1 MGGKVR
7 TVGAVQSGSGVG
19 EAQPRQSPAGH
30 SRVSAAREQQQRFA
44 LIVPTPDAV

>member
-30 SRVSAAREQQQRFA
+30 SRVSAAREQQRFA
-44 LIVPTPDAV
+44 LIVPAPDAV